1 MKDEKEDSITKVR
14 TRNRVTAAQFEDALL
29 EEVTHAQGMNIPRNV
44 ISNCTSFCVLLEAK
58 LFGKR
63 DPVRSASFNAMLQHV
78 VEDARVERAEQE
90 TKWREQRKAE
100 ESRIVRP
107 PGYGKG

>member
-1 MKDEKEDSITKVR
+1 MAKTKPELVT
-14 TRNRVTAAQFEDALL
+14 TRNRVTASQFEDALL
-29 EEVTHAQGMNIPRNV
+29 MEVTHAQGMNIPRNV
-44 ISNCTSFCVLLEAK
+44 ISNCVSFCVLFEAK
-58 LFGKR
+58 LFGRR
-63 DPVRSASFNAMLQHV
+63 DPAKRSASFNTMLQRV